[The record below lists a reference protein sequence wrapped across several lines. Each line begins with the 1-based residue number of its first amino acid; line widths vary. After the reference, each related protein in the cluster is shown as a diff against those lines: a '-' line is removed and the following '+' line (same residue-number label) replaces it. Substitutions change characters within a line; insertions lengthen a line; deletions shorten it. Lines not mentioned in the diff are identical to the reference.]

1 MGWVLSFVKPEWGA
15 DPVDKRGRQHAG
27 GRKTR
32 VRRRPHVVG
41 DPRHAEKLHAREPGD
56 LIDGCSKTGSPA
68 GKGDSRNAG
77 MNGGEESDRA
87 IVPMKPANKAREQ
100 QAKAAELA
108 EGRAR
113 TKENIGQ
120 AHTAP
125 AQDGSVVSQGLK
137 GVRQVARERKKERF
151 TTLLHHGTTDLLRT
165 SFQALQK
172 KAAPGVDGV
181 TWRQYEE
188 GLEGRLADLKDR
200 IHRGAYR
207 AQPSRRIY
215 IPKADGRQRPIGI
228 AALEDKLVQQAVV
241 TILNEIYEVDFR
253 EFSYGFRPGRSPH
266 QALDALSVGIER
278 KKVNWILDAD
288 IRGFFDQMSHEW
300 TMKFVQHRIADQR
313 ILRLIQKWLK
323 AGVSEDGEW
332 SETKIG
338 TPQGAVISP
347 LLANIY
353 LHYVFDTWVEAWQ
366 KKLADGDMIVVRY
379 ADDLVVGF
387 QHRAEAERFLLE
399 FAERLAK
406 FGLELHRDK
415 TRLIEFGRF
424 AQANRQARGEEKPES
439 FAFLGFTH
447 SCGVNRKGY
456 FTIHRHTV
464 RKRLEAKLQQ
474 VKQTLRKRMHE
485 PVARVGEWLGR
496 VLRGFYQ
503 YHAVPGNTRALQR
516 FRRRISW
523 YWWQVLRRRSQ
534 RGRLTYARL
543 DRLVA
548 RWLPRPRVLHPYPS
562 ARFGV
567 THPR

>member
-1 MGWVLSFVKPEWGA
+1 MKASFLQEPELEFGYGKHIDIRFGISNYKPLDCLDQLAPKNIPIGMVGTEKTISEFRSWIEQSA
-15 DPVDKRGRQHAG
+15 AG
-27 GRKTR
+27 IPAK
-32 VRRRPHVVG
+32 VSDQPNLF
-41 DPRHAEKLHAREPGD
+41 PAFPGFGPD
-56 LIDGCSKTGSPA
+56 SPFESA
-68 GKGDSRNAG
+68 LVFDSRLERQVSTRNLPTSVNRKDYNAFL
-77 MNGGEESDRA
+77 R
-87 IVPMKPANKAREQ
+87 
-100 QAKAAELA
+100 ELA
-108 EGRAR
+108 DTYIAEADAASEKGAL
-113 TKENIGQ
+113 
-120 AHTAP
+120 
-125 AQDGSVVSQGLK
+125 VV
-137 GVRQVARERKKERF
+137 VC
-151 TTLLHHGTTDLLRT
+151 
-165 SFQALQK
+165 AL
-172 KAAPGVDGV
+172 
-181 TWRQYEE
+181 
-188 GLEGRLADLKDR
+188 
-200 IHRGAYR
+200 
-207 AQPSRRIY
+207 
-215 IPKADGRQRPIGI
+215 
-228 AALEDKLVQQAVV
+228 
-241 TILNEIYEVDFR
+241 
-253 EFSYGFRPGRSPH
+253 
-266 QALDALSVGIER
+266 
-278 KKVNWILDAD
+278 
-288 IRGFFDQMSHEW
+288 
-300 TMKFVQHRIADQR
+300 ADQR